1 MKQFTRAVILLITAV
16 TLFAGLTSCSIDPP
30 YAYSDSDTYVCVYDG
45 SDKNGHKLKG
55 EPLQPNEEGREIDD
69 NDRPIRIPA
78 SDRFW
83 LNVIDDAKRDPGA
96 LPYFE
101 EYALGA
107 AIPVR
112 SQVKTEF
119 KVNPDNPCEFYDK
132 RLRRNVQDKEE
143 SENEYALGYDARV
156 GGEGYP
162 DAAAVASTP
171 WFTFLR
177 ETLEVA
183 VQKAYKR
190 EVRKYP
196 WQKVVFD
203 YPINANE
210 DGVVP
215 DGEEP
220 GESTQ
225 DVLARDVG
233 REAQK
238 IVTEK
243 MGADYLCGITSAS
256 ECQPFTVTIIDA
268 TLPDEFKSLLAGRS
282 EVEQLR
288 EDAKNADA
296 RLAAL
301 RDLDAKNQESKD
313 LEERINAAELKAK
326 QAEADLA
333 LAQARID
340 KAQCIVFAEYGL
352 DCEGHFPPASAGVD
366 VNVAP
371 QGTPGG

>member
-1 MKQFTRAVILLITAV
+1 MKKFTRAVTLLIIGV
-16 TLFAGLTSCSIDPP
+16 VLFGGLSSCALGDT

-45 SDKNGHKLKG
+45 SNKNGHKLLEG
-55 EPLQPNEEGREIDD
+55 YPLQPNEEGRKIDD
-69 NDRPIRIPA
+69 DDRPIRIPA

-83 LNVIDDAKRDPGA
+83 ANLKDELKRDPGA

-101 EYALGA
+101 EYAQGA
-107 AIPVR
+107 AIPV
-112 SQVKTEF
+112 QAELKTEF
-119 KVNPDNPCEFYDK
+119 KVNPDNPCDLYDN

-143 SENEYALGYDARV
+143 SENENALGYDARI
-156 GGEGYP
+156 GETYP
-162 DAAAVASTP
+162 DAAAVAATP
-171 WFTFLR
+171 WFIFLR
-177 ETLEVA
+177 ENLEVA

-210 DGVVP
+210 DGIVP
-215 DGEEP
+215 EGEEP

-238 IVTEK
+238 LVTEK
-243 MGADYLCGITSAS
+243 MGAEYLCGITSES
-256 ECQPFTVTIIDA
+256 ECQPFTVTIVDA
-268 TLPDEFKSLLAGRS
+268 TLPDEYQSLLAGRS

-288 EDAKNADA
+288 EDSKNADA
-296 RLAAL
+296 RLTAL

-333 LAQARID
+333 IAQARID
-340 KAQCIVFAEYGL
+340 KAACIVFAEYGL
-352 DCEGHFPPASAGVD
+352 DCEGKFPPANAGLD
-366 VNVAP
+366 FNFTP